1 MRISISVII
10 VAFKSRSFIACCLN
24 SLQQASK
31 SYDTEIIVIDNASGD
46 GLGGFIL
53 QEYSDIR
60 FFQNKENIG
69 FGSACNQGAQIANG
83 DYLVFLNPDTIVS
96 HCFFDAMLS
105 AIQKLPNAGIL
116 SSVLYDGSGRVLL
129 ESARRV
135 PTVVSAIRKSLG
147 KPKGKSQYYESFNT
161 EEYQEISIASGAA
174 MMIQKTKFENIGGF
188 DERFFMYAE
197 DIDLSYRVR
206 ESGHKNYLIK
216 SAPVIHLKG
225 ESTSKSG

>member
-83 DYLVFLNPDTIVS
+83 DYLVFLNGRQS
-96 HCFFDAMLS
+96 FFLMFCGWNCPIDFLC
-105 AIQKLPNAGIL
+105 
-116 SSVLYDGSGRVLL
+116 
-129 ESARRV
+129 
-135 PTVVSAIRKSLG
+135 
-147 KPKGKSQYYESFNT
+147 
-161 EEYQEISIASGAA
+161 
-174 MMIQKTKFENIGGF
+174 
-188 DERFFMYAE
+188 RFFVGA
-197 DIDLSYRVR
+197 
-206 ESGHKNYLIK
+206 NF
-216 SAPVIHLKG
+216 
-225 ESTSKSG
+225 